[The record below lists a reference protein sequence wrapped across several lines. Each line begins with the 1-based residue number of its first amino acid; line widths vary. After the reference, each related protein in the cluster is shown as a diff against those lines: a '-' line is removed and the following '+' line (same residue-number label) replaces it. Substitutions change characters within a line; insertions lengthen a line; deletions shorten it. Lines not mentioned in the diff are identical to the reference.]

1 MNLTIRDLK
10 TYDDLKQVEDVE
22 REVWGVSDRDVV
34 PLALAIASAEAGNL
48 WLGAFD
54 ATRLAGFAFAFLSLE
69 DKSLTFHSH
78 LLAVREPYR
87 QSNLGYSLKQI
98 QRQRAL
104 ALGVPKITWTFDP
117 LQSKNAHFNF
127 AKLGT
132 VSGRYLPDFYGSES
146 SSLLHRNGTD
156 RLWLTWALNSRRVE
170 ARVQGK
176 GSRAEV
182 LDALST
188 TAPLVA
194 FDGSGEPVRGDL
206 PAALARQR
214 LAVEIPSE
222 INVLEKKNPQL
233 AREWRMATRWAF
245 VEALN
250 AGFFVAEFCRSF
262 RGQQG
267 PGAYLLE
274 KGGLDD
280 YVPELGRA

>member
-104 ALGVPKITWTFDP
+104 ALGVPKINLDFRPTAEQKRSLQLRQVGNGQRP
-117 LQSKNAHFNF
+117 LS
-127 AKLGT
+127 
-132 VSGRYLPDFYGSES
+132 
-146 SSLLHRNGTD
+146 
-156 RLWLTWALNSRRVE
+156 
-170 ARVQGK
+170 
-176 GSRAEV
+176 
-182 LDALST
+182 
-188 TAPLVA
+188 
-194 FDGSGEPVRGDL
+194 
-206 PAALARQR
+206 
-214 LAVEIPSE
+214 
-222 INVLEKKNPQL
+222 
-233 AREWRMATRWAF
+233 
-245 VEALN
+245 
-250 AGFFVAEFCRSF
+250 AGFLRLREFELIAPQWYRSPVADLGIEFAACGGARS
-262 RGQQG
+262 RKRQSG
-267 PGAYLLE
+267 
-274 KGGLDD
+274 
-280 YVPELGRA
+280 